1 MANIAINGFGRIGR
15 QVFKDLSNRF
25 PMHNIVAVND
35 ITDTETLVH
44 LLRHDSNY
52 GAFGHE
58 IEITGDGFSCC
69 GKFTKVLSVKD
80 FRLLPWK
87 DLGVDIVVESTGKM
101 KKSEEARDHI
111 EAGARKVVVSA
122 PIKEP
127 DLMIVR
133 GVNCNSYDPT
143 KHHII
148 SNASCTT
155 NSLAPVVKVL
165 NENFKIT
172 KGFMTT
178 VHSYTNDQR
187 ILDGPHKDLRRA
199 RNAATNIIPTTT
211 GAAEAVAVI
220 FPELKGKMTGISLR
234 VPTQTVSITDFVCT
248 VEDQTSAEE
257 VNSMLHKASH
267 SELKGILG
275 FSTEPLVSSD
285 YIGCPNSG
293 TVDAL
298 STMMLGGN
306 MIKVLV
312 WYDNEWG
319 YSSRTSEVVDI
330 VASRR

>member
-15 QVFKDLSNRF
+15 QIFKILSDKY
-25 PMHNIVAVND
+25 PQHNIVAVND

-44 LLRHDSNY
+44 LLRHDSTY
-52 GAFGHE
+52 GAFGHPVE
-58 IEITGDGFSCC
+58 VVADGFATL
-69 GKFTKVLSVKD
+69 GKKTRVLTCKETRD
-80 FRLLPWK
+80 LPWK
-87 DLGVDIVVESTGKM
+87 DLGVDIVVESTGRM
-101 KKSEEARDHI
+101 KKADEAREHI
-111 EAGARKVVVSA
+111 NLGARKVVVSA

-127 DLMIVR
+127 DFMIVR
-133 GVNCNSYDPT
+133 GVNCNSYDPS

-155 NSLAPVVKVL
+155 NSLAPAVKIL

-172 KGFMTT
+172 RGFMTT
-178 VHSYTNDQR
+178 VHSYTNDQK
-187 ILDGPHKDLRRA
+187 ILDAPHKDLRRA

-248 VEDQTSAEE
+248 VEDQTSVEE
-257 VNSMLHKASH
+257 VNDVLHKASQG
-267 SELKGILG
+267 ELKGILG

-285 YIGCPNSG
+285 YIGSSFSG

-319 YSSRTSEVVDI
+319 YSTRTAEVVDI

>member
-15 QVFKDLSNRF
+15 QVYKVLADRF
-25 PMHNIVAVND
+25 PSHNVVAVND

-44 LLRHDSNY
+44 LLRHDSTY
-52 GAFGHE
+52 GAFSHE
-58 IEITGDGFSCC
+58 IEAKGDGFACC
-69 GKFTKVLSVKD
+69 GKMTKVLACKD
-80 FRLLPWK
+80 FKELPWK
-87 DLGVDIVVESTGKM
+87 DLGVDVVIESTGKL
-101 KKSEEARDHI
+101 KKSAEAMDHI
-111 EAGARKVVVSA
+111 QAGARKVVVSA

-127 DLMIVR
+127 DFMVVR
-133 GVNCNSYDPT
+133 GVNCNSYDPS
-143 KHHII
+143 KHTVI

-155 NSLAPVVKVL
+155 NSLAPVVKIL
-165 NENFKIT
+165 NEKFRIT

-248 VEDQTSAEE
+248 VEDPTSVEE
-257 VNSMLHKASH
+257 VNSVLHKASH
-267 SELKGILG
+267 NELKGILG

-285 YIGCPNSG
+285 YIGSSYSG
-293 TVDAL
+293 VVDAL
-298 STMMLGGN
+298 STMLVGSN
-306 MIKVLV
+306 MIKVLI

-319 YSSRTSEVVDI
+319 YSNRTAEMVDI
-330 VASRR
+330 VANRR

>member
-1 MANIAINGFGRIGR
+1 
-15 QVFKDLSNRF
+15 
-25 PMHNIVAVND
+25 
-35 ITDTETLVH
+35 
-44 LLRHDSNY
+44 
-52 GAFGHE
+52 
-58 IEITGDGFSCC
+58 
-69 GKFTKVLSVKD
+69 
-80 FRLLPWK
+80 
-87 DLGVDIVVESTGKM
+87 
-101 KKSEEARDHI
+101 
-111 EAGARKVVVSA
+111 VVSA

-127 DLMIVR
+127 DFMIVR
-133 GVNCNSYDPT
+133 GVNCNSYDPSRHT
-143 KHHII
+143 II

-165 NENFKIT
+165 NEKFRIT

-248 VEDQTSAEE
+248 VEDQTSVEE
-257 VNSMLHKASH
+257 VNDVLCRASTN
-267 SELKGILG
+267 ELKGILG
-275 FSTEPLVSSD
+275 FSTEPLVSGD
-285 YIGCPNSG
+285 YIGSPFSG

-298 STMMLGGN
+298 STMMIGGN
-306 MIKVLV
+306 MIKVLI

-319 YSSRTSEVVDI
+319 YSCRTAEVVDL
-330 VASRR
+330 VASRRQQ